1 MTSLTGQQIVT
12 IFHILPNISRN
23 TGNQAMK
30 FGQLIKYIMRNIFLQ
45 GLCRKRGGRLVPNL
59 KKKRFKVK
67 HVISRLVLIY
77 FGRPQVGDTIK
88 TNFITFQTVDP
99 EKWRIL
105 IFYKKVWD

>member
-1 MTSLTGQQIVT
+1 MTSLTGRQIVT

-67 HVISRLVLIY
+67 ARNQPLSFNI
-77 FGRPQVGDTIK
+77 FW
-88 TNFITFQTVDP
+88 QTSS
-99 EKWRIL
+99 WRYNKNKLYNIA
-105 IFYKKVWD
+105 DC

>member
-12 IFHILPNISRN
+12 IFHISPNISRN

-67 HVISRLVLIY
+67 ARNQPLSFNIFWQTSSWRYNKNKLYNIS
-77 FGRPQVGDTIK
+77 DC
-88 TNFITFQTVDP
+88 
-99 EKWRIL
+99 
-105 IFYKKVWD
+105 

>member
-1 MTSLTGQQIVT
+1 MTSLTGRQIVT

-67 HVISRLVLIY
+67 ERNQPLSFNIFWQTSSWRYNKNKLYNIS
-77 FGRPQVGDTIK
+77 DC
-88 TNFITFQTVDP
+88 
-99 EKWRIL
+99 
-105 IFYKKVWD
+105 